1 MCARGRRLDQKEDD
15 KQSFVAGVAAQYGRR
30 LRHFLAARLRN
41 AGDAPDLAQEVY
53 LRMLRVERHE
63 LIRNPEAYLFT
74 VASHLLNE
82 HTLRQAAAPIV
93 VDIEDV
99 FAELHTVAEHDP
111 SEHADWQQRIQQL
124 EHAIEK
130 LSPKAQAALLLHRRD
145 GYTLEEIGDH
155 LGVSRAMAK
164 KYLAK
169 ALVHCQRQLDRE
181 KTAGSPESQRPG
193 RQVLEDE

>member
-1 MCARGRRLDQKEDD
+1 MDQKQDD
-15 KQSFVAGVAAQYGRR
+15 KQLFVAGVAASYGRR
-30 LRHFLAARLRN
+30 LRRFLAARMRN
-41 AGDAPDLAQEVY
+41 AADAPDLAQEIY

-82 HTLRQAAAPIV
+82 HMLRQAATPIS
-93 VDIEDV
+93 VDV
-99 FAELHTVAEHDP
+99 GAVYAELRTVAEHDP
-111 SEHADWQQRIQQL
+111 SEHADRQQRIEQL
-124 EHAIEK
+124 EHAIEE

-145 GYTLEEIGDH
+145 GYTLDEIGHH

-169 ALVHCQRQLDRE
+169 ALAHCQQRLDRE
-181 KTAGSPESQRPG
+181 KTAGSPEAQRPEG
-193 RQVLEDE
+193 VHSEDE